1 MAGSFVKG
9 FYCQNKVLIMD
20 DLVNNFYALINARL
34 TLMVEGFLN
43 CVRKGIEFLSIKYIV
58 IIKWRS

>member
-1 MAGSFVKG
+1 
-9 FYCQNKVLIMD
+9 MD

-43 CVRKGIEFLSIKYIV
+43 CVRTGIRISSIQKIV
-58 IIKWRS
+58 FMRLRS